1 MYSFFL
7 PESKRLMSTRLK
19 NTEINT
25 NSSQNYSDKIKY
37 ICYKF
42 AERPPPSHI
51 KSSWLRHCCEA
62 ISLNFYRLGGFIPND
77 TVGKQ
82 LRVSRKGCV

>member
-7 PESKRLMSTRLK
+7 PKSKKLMSTRLK

-37 ICYKF
+37 I
-42 AERPPPSHI
+42 
-51 KSSWLRHCCEA
+51 
-62 ISLNFYRLGGFIPND
+62 
-77 TVGKQ
+77 
-82 LRVSRKGCV
+82 